1 MARTKRWIWRE
12 TVKGVCEIQL
22 SSWKYFSDFVYQE
35 MASYNSYVWRG
46 QRCDNWKL
54 ESTLD
59 RLVRTA
65 KVPTTRLGRY
75 REQHLEQFKLAAR
88 GRRGPNP
95 PILNSE
101 DAWWALG
108 QHHGLSTPLLDWTT
122 SPFVAA
128 FFAFMQVDIKQT
140 KNRAIYALHRPSIEK
155 MANLKAKLE
164 NISRREQLA
173 EAEKTGSK
181 IGLLK
186 RAMLQGTAEP
196 EVTFFSPLSDEN
208 HRLVSQGGLFSKTP
222 SGQTLEDWVSV
233 NHDPDDVGTLVIKIL
248 VPDSDRDSCLRILN
262 RMNINHL
269 SLFPD
274 LSGASMF
281 CNLFSEVEKY

>member
-1 MARTKRWIWRE
+1 MARTKRWVWKE
-12 TVKGVCEIQL
+12 TVNGVGEVQL

-35 MASYNSYVWRG
+35 MASYNAYIWRG
-46 QRCDNWKL
+46 QRCENWKL
-54 ESTLD
+54 ESTFD
-59 RLVRTA
+59 RLIRSA
-65 KVPTTRLGRY
+65 KVPISRYGRY

-88 GRRGPNP
+88 GRRGPSP
-95 PILNSE
+95 PVLTSE
-101 DAWWALG
+101 DSWWALG
-108 QHHGLSTPLLDWTT
+108 QHHGLATPLLDWTT

-128 FFAFMQVDIKQT
+128 FFAFMQIDVKQT
-140 KNRAIYALHRPSIEK
+140 KNRAIFALHRPSIEK

-173 EAEKTGSK
+173 EADKSGAK
-181 IGLLK
+181 IGILK
-186 RAMLQGTAEP
+186 RAMLQGKVDP
-196 EVTFFSPLSDEN
+196 EVAFFSPLSDEN
-208 HRLVSQGGLFSKTP
+208 HRLVSQGGLFSKMP
-222 SGQTLEDWVSV
+222 DGQSLEEWVAA
-233 NHDPDDVGTLVIKIL
+233 NHDTDENGNLIIKIV

-281 CNLFSEVEKY
+281 CNLFSEIEKY